1 MTTLHLLIGAL
12 IYLGGLVTQNF
23 LPSYLK
29 KKGENLATKEDIQ
42 ELAKQTA
49 ILTQTT
55 KEIEA
60 RISIEVWARQQR
72 WDVQKTALLE
82 SLKELATA
90 ETFLSRLVY
99 TFSRTTEKHGD
110 WAEQRKEANEKYAD
124 AINNFR
130 RTLLSTEIV
139 CGRAIGDQLQVIDG
153 IFNRMLKET
162 RQGDFDKVWSQ
173 DYPALVAAKKELGQ
187 TIRTQLEFD
196 PQLGGGELSL
206 SSPPTSSPMTVSDD
220 VRV

>member
-1 MTTLHLLIGAL
+1 MTEHLLIGAFIFL
-12 IYLGGLVTQNF
+12 VGLFGRDF

-29 KKGENLATKEDIQ
+29 KKGENLATKEDIK
-42 ELAKQTA
+42 ELANQTA
-49 ILTQTT
+49 IITRTT

-60 RISIEVWARQQR
+60 RISIGVWAQQQR

-99 TFSRTTEKHGD
+99 TFSHTSEHHGD

-124 AINNFR
+124 AVNNFR

-139 CGRAIGDQLQVIDG
+139 CGRAIGDQLQAIDS
-153 IFNRMLKET
+153 IFNQMLKGVRE
-162 RQGDFDKVWSQ
+162 GYFDKVWKQ
-173 DYPALVAAKKELGQ
+173 DYPALFVAKRELGQ

-206 SSPPTSSPMTVSDD
+206 TSHTTSSSMTVSDD
-220 VRV
+220 VGA